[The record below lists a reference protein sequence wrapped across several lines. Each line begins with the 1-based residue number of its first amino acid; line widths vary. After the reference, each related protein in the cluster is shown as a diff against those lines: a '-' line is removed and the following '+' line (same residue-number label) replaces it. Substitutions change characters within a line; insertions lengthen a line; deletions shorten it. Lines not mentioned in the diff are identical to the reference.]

1 MNFFSQILH
10 NQILLTAIVSW
21 VLAQLIKIGIEL
33 IRTHRINWQLIFAT
47 GGMPS
52 SHSSLVVALATA
64 TGLRQG
70 FESPLFAI
78 ATVLAFV
85 VLYDA
90 QGIRRQAGNQARI
103 INRMLQNVENAGI
116 KVDKNL
122 KELLGHTPIQ
132 VVGGTILGI
141 IVALIMN

>member
-21 VLAQLIKIGIEL
+21 ALAQLIKIGIEL

-70 FESPLFAI
+70 FDSPLFAI

-132 VVGGTILGI
+132 VMGGTILGI
-141 IVALIMN
+141 IVALVMN

>member
-1 MNFFSQILH
+1 MTFFEQIVN
-10 NQILLTAIVSW
+10 NQILMTAIVSW
-21 VLAQLIKIGIEL
+21 ALAQLIKIVIEL
-33 IRTHRINWQLIFAT
+33 IRTHKINWQLLFAT

-64 TGLRQG
+64 VGLTQG
-70 FESPLFAI
+70 FSSPLFAV

-122 KELLGHTPIQ
+122 KELLGHTPLQ
-132 VVGGTILGI
+132 VLGGTLLGI
-141 IVALIMN
+141 IVAILMN

>member
-1 MNFFSQILH
+1 MNFFNQIFH
-10 NQILLTAIVSW
+10 NQILMTAIVSW
-21 VLAQLIKIGIEL
+21 ALAQLIKIIIEL
-33 IRTHRINWQLIFAT
+33 IRTHRINRQLIFAT

-70 FESPLFAI
+70 FDSLLFAI

-132 VVGGTILGI
+132 VMGGTILGI
-141 IVALIMN
+141 IVALVMN

>member
-21 VLAQLIKIGIEL
+21 ALAQLIKIGIEL

-70 FESPLFAI
+70 FGSPLFAI

>member
-21 VLAQLIKIGIEL
+21 ALAQLIKIGIEL
-33 IRTHRINWQLIFAT
+33 IRTHRINWQLVFAT

-132 VVGGTILGI
+132 VVGRTILGI

>member
-21 VLAQLIKIGIEL
+21 ALAQLIKIGIEL

-70 FESPLFAI
+70 FDSPLFAI

-90 QGIRRQAGNQARI
+90 KGIRRQAGNQARI

>member
-1 MNFFSQILH
+1 MNFFNQIFH
-10 NQILLTAIVSW
+10 NQILMTAIVSW
-21 VLAQLIKIGIEL
+21 ALAQLIKIIIEL

-70 FESPLFAI
+70 FDSLLFAI

-132 VVGGTILGI
+132 VMGGTILGI
-141 IVALIMN
+141 IVALVMN

>member
-21 VLAQLIKIGIEL
+21 ALAQLIKIGIEL

-70 FESPLFAI
+70 FDSPLFAV

>member
-21 VLAQLIKIGIEL
+21 ALAQLIKIGIDL
-33 IRTHRINWQLIFAT
+33 IRTHRINWQLVFAT

>member
-21 VLAQLIKIGIEL
+21 ALAQLIKIGIEL

-70 FESPLFAI
+70 FDSPIFAV

-132 VVGGTILGI
+132 VVGGAVLGI

>member
-21 VLAQLIKIGIEL
+21 ALAQLIKIGIEL

-70 FESPLFAI
+70 FDSPLFAV

-132 VVGGTILGI
+132 VLGGTLLGI

>member
-33 IRTHRINWQLIFAT
+33 IRTHRINWQLVFAT

>member
-21 VLAQLIKIGIEL
+21 ALAQLIKIGIEL

-132 VVGGTILGI
+132 VMGGTILGI
-141 IVALIMN
+141 IVALVMN

>member
-21 VLAQLIKIGIEL
+21 ALAQLIKIGIEL
-33 IRTHRINWQLIFAT
+33 IRTHRINWQLVFAT

-85 VLYDA
+85 VLYDD

>member
-21 VLAQLIKIGIEL
+21 ALAQLIKIGIEL

-70 FESPLFAI
+70 FDSPLFAI

-90 QGIRRQAGNQARI
+90 QGIRRQAGNQAKI